1 MASKL
6 LLGYIYM
13 TQNGASQESL
23 SSVDKEVA
31 GLIDSDLGRQNSHI
45 HLIASENFASK
56 AVMEASGSILTNKYS
71 EGFPGRRYYVGCEII
86 DEIEQLAID
95 RACELFESDH
105 ANVQPHSGSSANMAV
120 YLSLLEPGDTVLGMS
135 LDQGG
140 HLTHGSPV
148 NFSGRVYNFIG
159 YGLDK
164 DTELIDMEEVYRMA
178 VENKPKLIIAGY
190 SSYSQSLNYERF
202 REIADEVGAYLL
214 VDAAHFIGLVAGKVI
229 ENPTKYAHVVT
240 ATTHK
245 ALRGPRGGLILCKEE
260 LAKTI
265 DKNIFP
271 GAQGGPLN
279 NQIAAKAVCFKEAM
293 TEDYKSYAQQ
303 ILNNAVALA
312 ESFIGEG
319 LRVVS
324 GGTENH
330 IVLVDTRSVDDEL
343 TGKDAGILLNNK
355 GITLNRNA
363 IPFDPRSPFIT
374 SGIRMGTPAVT
385 TCGMAEK
392 EMNEVGYLISEI
404 LKSRNDDKKLNELE
418 TKVRDIAKEFQP
430 YG

>member
-1 MASKL
+1 MNKK
-6 LLGYIYM
+6 
-13 TQNGASQESL
+13 GASQESL
-23 SSVDKEVA
+23 NNVDVEISD
-31 GLIDSDLGRQNSHI
+31 LIDNDLNRQNTHI

-71 EGFPGRRYYVGCEII
+71 EGFPGRRYYEGCEIV
-86 DEIEQLAID
+86 DQIEQLAID
-95 RACELFESDH
+95 RACELFEAEH

-148 NFSGRVYNFIG
+148 NFSGQVYNFVG
-159 YGLDK
+159 YGLNEDS
-164 DTELIDMEEVYRMA
+164 ELIDMETVYNMA
-178 VENKPKLIIAGY
+178 LEHKPKLIIAGY
-190 SSYSQSLNYERF
+190 SSYSQSLNFQKF
-202 REIADEVGAYLL
+202 REIADEVGANFM
-214 VDAAHFIGLVAGKVI
+214 VDAAHFIGLVAGKVVD
-229 ENPTKYAHVVT
+229 NPAKYADVVT

-245 ALRGPRGGLILCKEE
+245 ALRGPRGGIILTKEE
-260 LAKTI
+260 FAKDI
-265 DKNIFP
+265 DKNTFP
-271 GAQGGPLN
+271 GAQGGALN
-279 NQIAAKAVCFKEAM
+279 NQIAAKAVCFKEALT
-293 TEDYKSYAQQ
+293 TEYQEYAKQ
-303 ILNNAVALA
+303 ILNNAKALA
-312 ESFIGEG
+312 DSFQEQG

-330 IVLVDTRSVDDEL
+330 LVLVDTRSVDEEL
-343 TGKDAGILLNNK
+343 TGKEAGILLNEK

-385 TCGMAEK
+385 TCGMQED
-392 EMNEVGYLISEI
+392 ELTQVGYLISEI
-404 LKSRNDDKKLNELE
+404 LKNRLDENKLNELE
-418 TKVRDIAKEFQP
+418 EQVRSLAKSFQP

>member
-1 MASKL
+1 
-6 LLGYIYM
+6 M
-13 TQNGASQESL
+13 TNKGASQNPL
-23 SSVDKEVA
+23 IGVDSE
-31 GLIDSDLGRQNSHI
+31 ISDLISEDLTRQNTHI

-56 AVMEASGSILTNKYS
+56 AVMDASGSILTNKYS
-71 EGFPGRRYYVGCEII
+71 EGFPGRRYYEGCEVV
-86 DEIEQLAID
+86 DKIEQLAID
-95 RACELFESDH
+95 RACELFEADH

-148 NFSGRVYNFIG
+148 NFSGQIYNFVG
-159 YGLDK
+159 YGLNEE
-164 DTELIDMEEVYRMA
+164 TELIDMETVYKMA
-178 VENKPKLIIAGY
+178 LEHKPKLIIAGY
-190 SSYSQSLNYERF
+190 SSYSQSLNFQKF
-202 REIADEVGAYLL
+202 REIADEVGAHFM
-214 VDAAHFIGLVAGKVI
+214 VDAAHFIGLVAGKVVD
-229 ENPTKYAHVVT
+229 NPAKYADVVT

-245 ALRGPRGGLILCKEE
+245 ALRGPRGGIILTKEE
-260 LAKTI
+260 FAKDI

-271 GAQGGPLN
+271 GAQGGALN
-279 NQIAAKAVCFKEAM
+279 NQIAAKAVCFKEAL
-293 TEDYKSYAQQ
+293 TKEYQEYAKQ
-303 ILNNAVALA
+303 ILNNAKALA
-312 ESFIGEG
+312 DSFQEQG

-330 IVLVDTRSVDDEL
+330 LVLVDTRSVDEDL
-343 TGKDAGILLNNK
+343 TGKEAGILLNEK

-385 TCGMAEK
+385 TCGMK
-392 EMNEVGYLISEI
+392 EGELTQVGYLISEI
-404 LKSRNDDKKLNELE
+404 LKNRLDEKKLNNLE
-418 TKVRDIAKEFQP
+418 EQVRSLAKSFQP

>member
-1 MASKL
+1 MNKK
-6 LLGYIYM
+6 
-13 TQNGASQESL
+13 GASQESL
-23 SSVDKEVA
+23 NNVDVEISD
-31 GLIDSDLGRQNSHI
+31 LIDNDLNRQNTHI

-71 EGFPGRRYYVGCEII
+71 EGFPGRRYYEGCEIV
-86 DEIEQLAID
+86 DQIEQLAID
-95 RACELFESDH
+95 RACELFEAEH

-148 NFSGRVYNFIG
+148 NFSGQVYNFVG
-159 YGLDK
+159 YGLNEDS
-164 DTELIDMEEVYRMA
+164 ELIDMETVYNMA
-178 VENKPKLIIAGY
+178 LEHKPKLIIAGY
-190 SSYSQSLNYERF
+190 SSYSQSLNFQKF
-202 REIADEVGAYLL
+202 REIADEVGAHFM
-214 VDAAHFIGLVAGKVI
+214 VDAAHFIGLVAGKVVD
-229 ENPTKYAHVVT
+229 NPAKYADVVT

-245 ALRGPRGGLILCKEE
+245 ALRGPRGGIILTKEE
-260 LAKTI
+260 FAKDI
-265 DKNIFP
+265 DKNTFP
-271 GAQGGPLN
+271 GAQGGALN
-279 NQIAAKAVCFKEAM
+279 NQIAAKAVCFKEALT
-293 TEDYKSYAQQ
+293 TEYQEYAKQ
-303 ILNNAVALA
+303 ILNNAKALA
-312 ESFIGEG
+312 DSFQEQG

-330 IVLVDTRSVDDEL
+330 LVLVDTRSVDEEL
-343 TGKDAGILLNNK
+343 TGKEAGILLNEK

-385 TCGMAEK
+385 TCGMQED
-392 EMNEVGYLISEI
+392 ELTQVGYLISEI
-404 LKSRNDDKKLNELE
+404 LKNRLDDNKLNELE
-418 TKVRDIAKEFQP
+418 EQVRSLAKSFQP

>member
-1 MASKL
+1 MIKK
-6 LLGYIYM
+6 
-13 TQNGASQESL
+13 GASQESL
-23 SSVDKEVA
+23 NNVDAEISE
-31 GLIDSDLGRQNSHI
+31 LINNDLKRQNTHI

-71 EGFPGRRYYVGCEII
+71 EGFPGRRYYEGCETV
-86 DEIEQLAID
+86 DQIEQLAID
-95 RACELFESDH
+95 RACELFEADH

-120 YLSLLEPGDTVLGMS
+120 YLSILEPGDTVLGMS

-148 NFSGRVYNFIG
+148 NFSGQVYNFVG
-159 YGLDK
+159 YGLDE
-164 DTELIDMEEVYRMA
+164 DTELINMETVYNMA
-178 VENKPKLIIAGY
+178 LEHKPKLIIAGY
-190 SSYSQSLNYERF
+190 SSYSQSLDFQKF
-202 REIADEVGAYLL
+202 REIADEVGAHFM
-214 VDAAHFIGLVAGKVI
+214 VDAAHFIGLVAGKVVD
-229 ENPTKYAHVVT
+229 NPTKYADVVT

-245 ALRGPRGGLILCKEE
+245 ALRGPRGGIILTREE
-260 LAKTI
+260 FAKDI

-271 GAQGGPLN
+271 GAQGGALN
-279 NQIAAKAVCFKEAM
+279 NQIAAKAVCFKEALT
-293 TEDYKSYAQQ
+293 TEYQEYAKQ
-303 ILNNAVALA
+303 ILNNAKALA
-312 ESFIGEG
+312 DSFQEQG

-330 IVLVDTRSVDDEL
+330 LVLVDTRSVDEDL
-343 TGKDAGILLNNK
+343 TGKEAGILLNEK

-385 TCGMAEK
+385 TCGMK
-392 EMNEVGYLISEI
+392 EGELTQVGYLISEI
-404 LKSRNDDKKLNELE
+404 LKNRLDEKKLNNLE
-418 TKVRDIAKEFQP
+418 EQVRSLAKSFQP